1 MIVSGSFRLSL
12 GLDLK
17 YDHHHFEDDDHHSAS
32 VVVDIFMTR
41 SCWLPRVR
49 GRLWGAK
56 AVTSKYFFA
65 FFAFSSH
72 ICCLTSG
79 IKIAEIPKGF
89 VLCRKLFISHCW
101 NHNHHNGDDHHN
113 HHYTDGDYNDVCT
126 SSCMQSDAVCSCPN
140 QRPPA
145 IINVIRVIIVPI
157 RDPQQSNGNHRCRH
171 HHQTNQN
178 PSEADN
184 WIDDAKMRTTTIQGR
199 FLYNQNLLCRKS
211 VMGVKFLTCNL
222 Q

>member
-1 MIVSGSFRLSL
+1 MVDTLHWLPCSYNQIYRAACVIISGSYCFSL

-17 YDHHHFEDDDHHSAS
+17 YDHHHFEDDDHHPTS

-56 AVTSKYFFA
+56 AVTSKYFFT

-72 ICCLTSG
+72 ICCLTNG

-126 SSCMQSDAVCSCPN
+126 SLCMQSDRCSLQLSQSETPP
-140 QRPPA
+140 RSLMSSASSLSRSAPPA
-145 IINVIRVIIVPI
+145 I
-157 RDPQQSNGNHRCRH
+157 
-171 HHQTNQN
+171 
-178 PSEADN
+178 
-184 WIDDAKMRTTTIQGR
+184 
-199 FLYNQNLLCRKS
+199 
-211 VMGVKFLTCNL
+211 
-222 Q
+222 